1 MLTVAAT
8 ILDIAERAGTSK
20 STVSRFLN
28 GGSISPAKA
37 GKIQRAIKELD
48 YRPNVNAR
56 RLVNSRTNA
65 IGIVLDDISNYIYG
79 NMMAGIQEAAAQK
92 GYAAMFFSRAS
103 DHSTEADALSLF
115 GSSTVD
121 GLILVTFAQRDPAQ
135 VRTLRESGFPVVLV
149 GDAAGESGLPTVDV
163 DNLYGTQAEVEMLIR
178 QGHRRIAYLRGPD
191 NMPAARSRL
200 LGYRRALEGAGIPA
214 AEELIV
220 PVNWTVNDAHRVVER
235 LVQEQEFTALVG
247 SNAYSTY
254 GGLQALMDAGRR
266 VPEDVAVA
274 GFDDEPICAH
284 TRPGITTM
292 DQSLKQIGRIA
303 AGQLIARIRGD
314 AECTCA
320 TYVQPAMVLRDT
332 TQR

>member
-1 MLTVAAT
+1 MAAT

-56 RLVNSRTNA
+56 RLVNSRANA
-65 IGIVLDDISNYIYG
+65 IGIVFDDISNYIYG

-92 GYAAMFFSRAS
+92 GYATMFFSRAS
-103 DHSTEADALSLF
+103 DHSAEADALSLF

-135 VRTLRESGFPVVLV
+135 VRALRESGLPVVLV

-200 LGYRRALEGAGIPA
+200 LGYRRALEGAGIPV
-214 AEELIV
+214 AEELIA
-220 PVNWTVNDAHRVVER
+220 PVNWTVPDAHRVVER
-235 LVQEQEFTALVG
+235 LVREQEFTALVG

-254 GGLQALMDAGRR
+254 GGLQALIDAGKR

-314 AECTCA
+314 SDCTCA
-320 TYVQPAMVLRDT
+320 TYVQPVMVLRDT